1 MPLGPC
7 FQYHVERCF
16 CGAPHAG
23 GAALGNHLTQ
33 PRFSCLGAESRADLL
48 GERRRHADHRR
59 RRIVQTANGVEIVLK
74 PIMGLRKRYQELPNI
89 IDVPQTE
96 KPDEA
101 VLKMATLV
109 AKARG

>member
-1 MPLGPC
+1 
-7 FQYHVERCF
+7 
-16 CGAPHAG
+16 
-23 GAALGNHLTQ
+23 
-33 PRFSCLGAESRADLL
+33 
-48 GERRRHADHRR
+48 
-59 RRIVQTANGVEIVLK
+59 
-74 PIMGLRKRYQELPNI
+74 MGLRKRYQELPNI